1 MSIFKDALSFNLN
14 AAQEEAVKHHK
25 GPALVLAVPGSG
37 KTTILICRTVQL
49 IHEHHVDS
57 KRILSLTFSKAA
69 ALDMQ
74 ERYNTLFSQLPYT
87 IGFSTIHRF
96 CYSVLLSYFKQ
107 IKRDYVLLE
116 SKESKISKQQLLKE
130 IYKQVNHGFMND
142 EIYEELASAIG
153 YTKNMLSNPKDYS
166 SSVDKFDEIFAK
178 YEAYKKEN
186 RLMDFDDMLTM
197 CHTLFTKKPRI
208 LEFYQNKF
216 DYIQV
221 DESQDTS
228 KVQHEII
235 QLLAKEHN
243 NIYMVADDDQSIYG
257 FRGAYPDAIVNIDSY
272 YPNIKKYL
280 LATNYRSSKDIIS
293 ICEFVISNNKTRHK
307 KEFLAYHQKNASIK
321 LIYADTTEEQVA
333 YIVDSHKKS
342 ETSEAILFRNNLSL
356 IPLADRLNREDVDF
370 VIKDFKHHFF
380 NNWCTQDIL
389 AFMKV
394 AMVPNDI
401 ESFERIYYKMN
412 AYLSKVQ
419 LQYIKDKY
427 NGINLFDTLIQIP
440 NLEPY
445 KLKTLRKVKSSFE
458 YLSKLRPELAIEFIE
473 DELNYKSYLTEHCK
487 KNNLSLEAQNKTI
500 DILKVL
506 AAGTDSLVSFI
517 DRLNDLK
524 KVLYTAANNKNPHAL
539 KLFTMHGSKGLE
551 FDHVYI
557 VDLDDHIFPSKYA
570 TDCMDKGDLSLYE
583 EERRLFYVALS
594 RAKSKLSIVHTKF
607 RNGQYNKTS
616 PFVKEFIDGAGDLLT
631 TESFSILK
639 KQKKD
644 LGFKIGDKLLHTSF
658 GVGILVDIDDDRIMI
673 EFKDSTKVLSADL
686 CLDSKIIIK
695 MK

>member
-1 MSIFKDALSFNLN
+1 MSIFNETLSFKLN
-14 AAQEEAVKHHK
+14 EAQREAVYHHT

-49 IHEHHVDS
+49 IHEHHVDP

-74 ERYNTLFSQLPYT
+74 ERYHTLFSQLPYK

-96 CYSVLLSYFKQ
+96 CYSVLLSYFKT
-107 IKRDYVLLE
+107 INRNYILLE
-116 SKESKISKQQLLKE
+116 SKESPITKQQLLKE
-130 IYKQVNHGFMND
+130 IYKETNHKFMND
-142 EIYEELASAIG
+142 EIYEELASGIG
-153 YTKNMLSNPKDYS
+153 YIKNMLMDPKEYDSTTDNFSDIYL
-166 SSVDKFDEIFAK
+166 K
-178 YEAYKKEN
+178 YEAYKKEHL
-186 RLMDFDDMLTM
+186 LMDFDDMLTM
-197 CHTLFTKKPRI
+197 CHTLFVKKPQI

-216 DYIQV
+216 DFIQV

-235 QLLAKEHN
+235 QLLAKKHQ

-257 FRGAYPDAIVNIDSY
+257 FRGAFPEAIVNIEAY
-272 YPNIKKYL
+272 YPNTKRYL
-280 LATNYRSSKDIIS
+280 LGTNYRSSKDIIS
-293 ICEFVISNNKTRHK
+293 VCDHVISNNKVR
-307 KEFLAYHQKNASIK
+307 HQKVFQAFHQKSADIK
-321 LIYADTTEEQVA
+321 LIYTDTTEEQVG
-333 YIVDSHKKS
+333 YIVETHKNN
-342 ETSEAILFRNNLSL
+342 ETSEAILFRNNISL

-401 ESFERIYYKMN
+401 QSFERIYYKMN
-412 AYLSKVQ
+412 AYLSKIQ
-419 LQYIKDKY
+419 LQYIKDHY

-440 NLEPY
+440 NLEPF
-445 KLKTLRKVKSSFE
+445 KLKTLRKIKSNFE
-458 YLSKLRPELAIEFIE
+458 YLSKLRPETAIDFIE
-473 DELNYKSYLTEHCK
+473 DELNYKSFLTEHCK
-487 KNNLSLEAQNKTI
+487 KNNLSLETQNKTL

-506 AAGTDSLVSFI
+506 ARGTDSLVSFL

-524 KVLYTAANNKNPHAL
+524 KILFTAANNKNPHAL

-557 VDLDDHIFPSKYA
+557 VDLDDYIFPSKHA
-570 TDCMDKGDLSLYE
+570 TECMEKGDASLFE

-594 RAKSKLSIVHTKF
+594 RAKSKISLVHTKF
-607 RNGQYNKTS
+607 RNGKYNKTS
-616 PFVKEFIDGAGDLLT
+616 PFVKEFIEGAGSLLQT
-631 TESFSILK
+631 DNYRL
-639 KQKKD
+639 QKKSNITTD
-644 LGFKIGDKLLHTSF
+644 FSIGDKLLHTSF
-658 GVGILVDIDDDRIMI
+658 GVGILVDIDDDRMMI
-673 EFKDSTKVLSADL
+673 EFKDTTKILSAEL